1 MIRTTTRYTLFLSL
15 LAMFIIGGQRE
26 YRDGT
31 VLKEYNV
38 YFAFQPNEGN
48 PVPSQ
53 KFSSFR
59 EAKNALLSS
68 NVLSPEILSQIPR
81 DLSKWVGPKESYAKW
96 WEKGGPDF
104 Q

>member
-1 MIRTTTRYTLFLSL
+1 MIRTTYEVYTFPLTVGHVH
-15 LAMFIIGGQRE
+15 IGGQRE